1 MSFLVCVLSGLWI
14 IWFCVLFGFSI
25 ICIVV
30 IFIVF
35 NVKYVSV
42 LGPKL
47 SPKIRAKNS
56 LFLQLIGLELKPYRF
71 TYLCLF
77 VLKGSYY
84 PIIYPTPL
92 ESRCIKSVWNW
103 NLSQCLR

>member
-1 MSFLVCVLSGLWI
+1 MRFVLFIWILSNVSFLVCVLSGLWI

-77 VLKGSYY
+77 VLKRS
-84 PIIYPTPL
+84 
-92 ESRCIKSVWNW
+92 
-103 NLSQCLR
+103 